1 MLPRRHQWA
10 GACCS
15 CIEAS
20 LFFNFPKIPVE
31 MLSMGKSQ
39 YDRDAFLLKGP
50 RLPQL
55 AIESLELQNR
65 KNTDL

>member
-1 MLPRRHQWA
+1 
-10 GACCS
+10 
-15 CIEAS
+15 
-20 LFFNFPKIPVE
+20 
-31 MLSMGKSQ
+31 MGKSQ

-65 KNTDL
+65 SVNLLEVAGLKVRFRPNLKKKISWAIFF